1 MSAVNEIEL
10 NDIDFPLASVSEML
24 SKVAKPLI
32 LSSELPSKEAFRLK
46 ENSLKLPF
54 YKFIFAEFTLAAD
67 ISTSNFDFAPLSST
81 LPVA

>member
-10 NDIDFPLASVSEML
+10 NDIDLPFASAIEML

-32 LSSELPSKEAFRLK
+32 LSSELPSMEACRLN
-46 ENSLKLPF
+46 ENSLKLPL
-54 YKFIFAEFTLAAD
+54 YNFIFAKFTLAAD